1 MPDLIK
7 LYIRSA
13 LWGLVLA
20 AIFVGMLLWFNVM
33 NLWSLVSTSDKGV
46 VALLALW
53 ISNAIVFGGVQFA
66 WAIMDMAE
74 DDDDEPRGGTK
85 IGPEMQRE
93 LLPIPVRS
101 DVGSGQSRQL
111 RRR

>member
-33 NLWSLVSTSDKGV
+33 NLWSLISGSDMGF

-53 ISNAIVFGGVQFA
+53 MGNAVVFGAVQFA
-66 WAIMDMAE
+66 WAIMEMAE

-85 IGPEMQRE
+85 SDAALERDLIA
-93 LLPIPVRS
+93 IPVRS
-101 DVGSGQSRQL
+101 HTPSRQAQQL

>member
-20 AIFVGMLLWFNVM
+20 AIFVGMLMWFNVM
-33 NLWSLVSTSDKGV
+33 NLWSLISGSNEGV
-46 VALLALW
+46 IALLALW
-53 ISNAIVFGGVQFA
+53 IANAIVFGAVQFA

-85 IGPEMQRE
+85 VGPQMQRD
-93 LLPIPVRS
+93 LVAIPVRS
-101 DVGSGQSRQL
+101 DGKSGQARQL